1 MINGVH
7 TPTSQCAGIWP
18 RCIKGDAESNA
29 PVLRVAPK
37 ERIALT
43 DHFLA
48 DGIQVPRCCE
58 TMWNGGGSNFLASHR
73 YKLGITH
80 ESTRVMSF

>member
-7 TPTSQCAGIWP
+7 TPTSQCAGTWP
-18 RCIKGDAESNA
+18 RCIQADVESNA

-37 ERIALT
+37 ERVALT

-58 TMWNGGGSNFLASHR
+58 TGGGPISNFLASHR